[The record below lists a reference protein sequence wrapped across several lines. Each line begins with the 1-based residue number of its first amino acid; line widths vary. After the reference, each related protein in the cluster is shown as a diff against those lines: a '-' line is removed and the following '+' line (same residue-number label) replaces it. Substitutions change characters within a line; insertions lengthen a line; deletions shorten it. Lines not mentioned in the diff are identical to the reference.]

1 MKQNKSGKYEAD
13 FPYVSPCGR
22 EMNYIRCDDLP
33 TVFTQMLDQN
43 KQVIQDIGKY
53 GQCASTVPESMLVQS
68 SSRGSTSS
76 QERCSVVGNQTSIPS
91 SPPCESSAGIE
102 LENQTQDPLRVQSV
116 DSLQGSEWLSYG
128 GAGELLTV
136 PFQPNKLCMLPGGG
150 RVYHIGL
157 ERLGGVAL
165 VKSSLAFE
173 LSRFFVYE
181 QGADENSPPVKF
193 SWRGRIWDLDES
205 VLTNV
210 MKFTKQLK

>member
-1 MKQNKSGKYEAD
+1 MFCSWKSNI
-13 FPYVSPCGR
+13 V
-22 EMNYIRCDDLP
+22 
-33 TVFTQMLDQN
+33 
-43 KQVIQDIGKY
+43 
-53 GQCASTVPESMLVQS
+53 
-68 SSRGSTSS
+68 
-76 QERCSVVGNQTSIPS
+76 PS

-116 DSLQGSEWLSYG
+116 DAIQGSEWFSYG

-150 RVYHIGL
+150 RVYHVGL

-165 VKSSLAFE
+165 VTSSLAFE

-181 QGADENSPPVKF
+181 QGADKNLPLVKF

-205 VLTNV
+205 VLRNV

>member
-1 MKQNKSGKYEAD
+1 
-13 FPYVSPCGR
+13 
-22 EMNYIRCDDLP
+22 MNYIRCDDLP

-43 KQVIQDIGKY
+43 KQVIQDISKY
-53 GQCASTVPESMLVQS
+53 GQCASTVPESMLVHS
-68 SSRGSTSS
+68 SSGGSTSS
-76 QERCSVVGNQTSIPS
+76 QAPS
-91 SPPCESSAGIE
+91 ESSAGIE
-102 LENQTQDPLRVQSV
+102 LENQTQDPLRAQSI
-116 DSLQGSEWLSYG
+116 DSIQGTEWLSYG

-205 VLTNV
+205 VLTDV